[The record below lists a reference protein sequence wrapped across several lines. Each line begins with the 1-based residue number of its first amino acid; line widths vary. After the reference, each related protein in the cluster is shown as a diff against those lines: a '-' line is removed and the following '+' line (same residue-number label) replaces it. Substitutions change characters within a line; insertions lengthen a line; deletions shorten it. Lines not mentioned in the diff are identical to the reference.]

1 MYDDP
6 TPIHEEKV
14 QGDSWINDELTW
26 LDVYSKKPVDYLEA
40 IARGET
46 PKWDSDK
53 GGYVYGNDTESTTS
67 MGGAKKVETKAPI
80 VDPQSNDEVDT
91 DLPF

>member
-6 TPIHEEKV
+6 TAIHEEKV

-67 MGGAKKVETKAPI
+67 MGGAKKAETKTPI
-80 VDPQSNDEVDT
+80 VDPQANDEVDG

>member
-1 MYDDP
+1 M
-6 TPIHEEKV
+6 
-14 QGDSWINDELTW
+14 TW

-53 GGYVYGNDTESTTS
+53 GGYVYLNNAESTTS
-67 MGGAKKVETKAPI
+67 MGGSKSAPI
-80 VDPQSNDEVDT
+80 VDPQANDAVDG

>member
-6 TPIHEEKV
+6 APVHEDKV
-14 QGDSWINDELTW
+14 QANAWINDEMTW

-53 GGYVYGNDTESTTS
+53 GGYVYENACQETTTI
-67 MGGAKKVETKAPI
+67 GGKKSEEKVEQ
-80 VDPQSNDEVDT
+80 VDPHAVAEVDT
-91 DLPF
+91 ELPF

>member
-6 TPIHEEKV
+6 TAVHEEKE
-14 QGDSWINDELTW
+14 QAKAWIENELTW

-53 GGYVYGNDTESTTS
+53 GGYVYENASQETTTIGGKKSTE
-67 MGGAKKVETKAPI
+67 KVEQ
-80 VDPQSNDEVDT
+80 VDPQADAEVDT
-91 DLPF
+91 ELPF

>member
-1 MYDDP
+1 M
-6 TPIHEEKV
+6 
-14 QGDSWINDELTW
+14 TW

-46 PKWDSDK
+46 PKWDNDK

-67 MGGAKKVETKAPI
+67 MGGSKKADTKAPI
-80 VDPQSNDEVDT
+80 VDPQANDAVDSE
-91 DLPF
+91 LPF